1 MLILQ
6 SRIVGAFNSFDA
18 QYNFL
23 RFTGV
28 EDVCK
33 KIDVFG
39 VPDTMKV
46 GELSEEMAKRKIVC
60 TPVANEAGEMYG
72 FVDMMDLC
80 TFMLAKV
87 ASSFRI
93 KTKDPGALAMR
104 LGKVSDEKNEWFNTA
119 AKDVV
124 NLSGRNPWRPVRAG
138 YSVYDASMAL
148 GTGIYRLPLLDK
160 DDKAE
165 CLLSQS
171 SLMKI
176 INDDPK
182 NRLGKMK
189 SMTADEL
196 GGKKDVVT
204 ISVDAMAMDAF
215 ETLDKSKVTA
225 VAVVNDAGVLVEQVD
240 ADSLKMIGVQF
251 GLLARPLY
259 EIYELNG
266 AEMRAWNTT
275 PAHQQRSDKPA
286 ALPGGTCTLAT
297 TMEDMVA
304 KVVAGHHRRLWVVD
318 DAGVP
323 IGVISLTDLIN
334 AVADRMDAVKIL
346 D

>member
-1 MLILQ
+1 
-6 SRIVGAFNSFDA
+6 
-18 QYNFL
+18 
-23 RFTGV
+23 
-28 EDVCK
+28 
-33 KIDVFG
+33 
-39 VPDTMKV
+39 
-46 GELSEEMAKRKIVC
+46 
-60 TPVANEAGEMYG
+60 
-72 FVDMMDLC
+72 
-80 TFMLAKV
+80 MLAKV

-104 LGKVSDEKNEWFNTA
+104 LGKVSDPKNEWFNTA

-148 GTGIYRLPLLDK
+148 GQGIYRLPLLDK

-204 ISVDAMAMDAF
+204 ISIDAMAMDAF
-215 ETLDKSKVTA
+215 DTLDKSKVTA

-259 EIYELNG
+259 EV
-266 AEMRAWNTT
+266 
-275 PAHQQRSDKPA
+275 RSDSD
-286 ALPGGTCTLAT
+286 LQSG
-297 TMEDMVA
+297 
-304 KVVAGHHRRLWVVD
+304 
-318 DAGVP
+318 
-323 IGVISLTDLIN
+323 SLTAGLTRALRTADL
-334 AVADRMDAVKIL
+334 
-346 D
+346 